1 MSTGE
6 ELLMKGTLHG
16 SIAGITRKDV
26 SWPYFAASYEQPRV
40 RISYPVQVL

>member
-26 SWPYFAASYEQPRV
+26 SC
-40 RISYPVQVL
+40 PVLLYDYIAVCEDLYN